1 MFETLKK
8 IRQGRLVKRL
18 SSVKRARV
26 MRNFDNIKLIG
37 IVFNITTEANWI
49 KLSNY
54 VKELESYGKKVY
66 LVGIIDTKDKL
77 NFIITNTKVTIVHR
91 KKDVSCFGIPK
102 RSRMKKFLSKKFDV
116 LINTIND
123 DDFFSSIVALR
134 SLAKLRVA
142 TDTPAHKEVYDLLI
156 KVDSKTSETEFLKQV
171 INCLT
176 LINK

>member
-1 MFETLKK
+1 
-8 IRQGRLVKRL
+8 
-18 SSVKRARV
+18 
-26 MRNFDNIKLIG
+26 
-37 IVFNITTEANWI
+37 
-49 KLSNY
+49 
-54 VKELESYGKKVY
+54 
-66 LVGIIDTKDKL
+66 
-77 NFIITNTKVTIVHR
+77 
-91 KKDVSCFGIPK
+91 
-102 RSRMKKFLSKKFDV
+102 MKKFLSKKFDV

-123 DDFFSSIVALR
+123 DDFFSRIVALR